1 MFFDLM
7 TGTFKPSRFNPFLMR
22 GLFNDGGGSGG
33 GGGTGSGDGGSGS
46 GDGSGN
52 DGGDG
57 KGGGDKGGKGN
68 DPYISFPDESSFM
81 RRVNQASRQELEK
94 MAKELGFENADALK
108 EAAKAKKEADEAAKS
123 ELEKEKAR
131 AEQAEKEK
139 KAALEAAN
147 TRLINAEIKVF
158 AAQAGFVDPADAVA
172 LVDRSS
178 LEVDDK
184 GNVNGAKEAV
194 DALAKAKPH
203 LVGTGKPGGSPGN
216 PGNPGRQDGGD
227 GNKGGDFGKKLAEK
241 RAAEAKKRSETQV
254 NYFK

>member
-1 MFFDLM
+1 
-7 TGTFKPSRFNPFLMR
+7 
-22 GLFNDGGGSGG
+22 
-33 GGGTGSGDGGSGS
+33 
-46 GDGSGN
+46 
-52 DGGDG
+52 
-57 KGGGDKGGKGN
+57 
-68 DPYISFPDESSFM
+68 
-81 RRVNQASRQELEK
+81 

-108 EAAKAKKEADEAAKS
+108 DAAKAKKEADEKAKS
-123 ELEKEKAR
+123 ELDREKAAR
-131 AEQAEKEK
+131 EKAENEK
-139 KAALEAAN
+139 KTALEAAN

-158 AAQAGFVDPADAVA
+158 ATQAGFVDPADAVA

-227 GNKGGDFGKKLAEK
+227 GNKGGEFGKKLAEK
-241 RAAEAKKRSETQV
+241 RAAEAKKRSESTH